1 MPGLKANSHNKG
13 FFLLELL
20 VALALLLAFS
30 LLLYV
35 PAQRFLHRQYA
46 MQLRLGAQEFAADI
60 RATQQRAL
68 YTNATGNRLIIHSD
82 KVGYTLEA
90 TQKSKS
96 FAALGCEGVYFY
108 KQAANYISFS
118 SLGAPNGSQGSS
130 YVLKHTQLSDK
141 SITLTLQ
148 PSSGRVDINE
158 Q

>member
-1 MPGLKANSHNKG
+1 MPGLKAGSQSQG

-20 VALALLLAFS
+20 VALALLLAFC
-30 LLLYV
+30 LLIYV
-35 PAQRFLHRQYA
+35 PAQRFQHRQYA
-46 MQLRLGAQEFAADI
+46 MQLRLGAQEFASDI

-68 YTNATGNRLIIHSD
+68 YSNAVGNRLIIHSD
-82 KVGYTLEA
+82 KTGYTLEA

-96 FAALGCEGVYFY
+96 FASLGCEGVYFY

-118 SLGAPNGSQGSS
+118 LLGAPNGSQASS
-130 YVLKHTQLSDK
+130 YVLRHTKLSDK